1 MGANRTGLLTPIA
14 FAFRT
19 PRDGIGDP
27 AINIGFTPTSAV
39 DADPD
44 LSRECALCDLAVD
57 GGPGQASTIEDGF
70 QADDT
75 V

>member
-19 PRDGIGDP
+19 PRNGIGDP
-27 AINIGFTPTSAV
+27 AIDIGFTPTSTV
-39 DADPD
+39 NADPD
-44 LSRECALCDLAVD
+44 LRGECALCDLAVD
-57 GGPGQASTIEDGF
+57 GGPGKASPVEDCF